1 MSLLLFRK
9 DINGLRALA
18 VIAVVIFHFNTSLMP
33 GGFAGVDVFF
43 VISGF
48 LMTGIVFRGMEQASF
63 SILKFY
69 VARANR
75 IIPALAVLCF
85 IMLIIGWFY
94 LTPYEYESLGKH
106 VASSMGFISN
116 IIYWKESGY
125 FDVASHEKWLLHTWS
140 LSTEWQF
147 YILYPL
153 ILVGLR
159 KIISLKTIKIALLVG
174 TILGFIFCIV
184 ATKLVP
190 GGAYYLLPTRAWEM
204 MIGGVAF
211 LYPFNLTQQH
221 KKWLEWFG
229 LTLIIASY
237 FLITQDNAWPGYLA
251 IFPVLGAFFVIQAQ
265 RNNSVI
271 TSNIIFQKLGAWSY
285 SIYLW
290 HWPLSVAVYTLSLSG
305 VFSYIAIALSVLL
318 GFLSYKY
325 VEQTK
330 FSNNFSSVYSYL
342 KCKPLAVVI
351 IVGYL
356 GFYVYSSKGLE
367 ERFSLDQR
375 YIDINKGIVMPLRSN
390 GYCFYSFNDN
400 ELSVTVDSKKGV
412 NCYLGDKN
420 KSTNTLLFGD
430 SHAGHYEPFWDEI
443 FKANNASLQVV
454 STNWCTP
461 SITGNFAGP
470 TSHTSYQQCLLNREY
485 LSKNMQ
491 TYRNIIFAG
500 AWDSALVV
508 KQFDDVEQVIE
519 IAALAGINVFIMAS
533 PYRYVKSP
541 LVAKYRSQY
550 FNYPLNLDKI
560 AGDEEF
566 MSLAHSRLQA
576 LSAKYQNVNFIERE
590 QMFNINNMFE
600 LNGVKTPYHLD
611 DEHISLIGSKN
622 AARYFMQHDEYEKTV
637 NKFNFD

>member
-1 MSLLLFRK
+1 MQFRK

-18 VIAVVIFHFNTSLMP
+18 VIAVVVFHFNASWMP

-48 LMTGIVFRGMEQASF
+48 LMTGIIFRGMEQANF

-85 IMLIIGWFY
+85 VILLIGWFY

-116 IIYWKESGY
+116 ITYWKESGY

-153 ILVGLR
+153 ILVVMR
-159 KIISLKTIKIALLVG
+159 KIMPLKAIKIALLVG

-211 LYPFNLTQQH
+211 LYPFTLSQQH

-229 LTLIIASY
+229 LALIIASY
-237 FLITQDNAWPGYLA
+237 FLITQDIAWPGYLA
-251 IFPVLGAFFVIQAQ
+251 IFPVLGAFLVIQAQ
-265 RNNSVI
+265 RNNSVV
-271 TSNIIFQKLGAWSY
+271 TSNIIFQKLGTWSY

-290 HWPLSVAVYTLSLSG
+290 HWPLAVAVYTLSLSS
-305 VFSYIAIALSVLL
+305 VFNYIAIALSVLL
-318 GFLSYKY
+318 GFLSHKY
-325 VEQTK
+325 VEQIR
-330 FSNNFSSVYSYL
+330 FNNNFSSVFSYL
-342 KCKPLAVVI
+342 KCKPLGMSI
-351 IVGYL
+351 IVAYL
-356 GFYVYSSKGLE
+356 GFYVYSSQGIE
-367 ERFSLDQR
+367 DRFSLDQR
-375 YIDINKGIVMPLRSN
+375 YVEINKEIIMPLRSN
-390 GYCFYSFNDN
+390 GYCFYSFNDG
-400 ELSVTVDSKKGV
+400 ELNVSVDPIKGV

-443 FKANNASLQVV
+443 FNANNASLQVI
-454 STNWCTP
+454 STNWCAP
-461 SITGNFAGP
+461 SITDSFAGP
-470 TSHTSYQQCLLNREY
+470 TSHISYQQCLLNRKF
-485 LSKNMQ
+485 LSDNMK
-491 TYRNIIFAG
+491 TYKNIIFAG
-500 AWDSALVV
+500 AWDSTLAVE
-508 KQFDDVEQVIE
+508 QFDDVEQVIE
-519 IAALAGINVFIMAS
+519 TAALAGINVFIMAS

-541 LVAKYRSQY
+541 LVANYRSQY
-550 FNYPLNLDKI
+550 FNYPLNLEKI
-560 AGDEEF
+560 AGDDEL
-566 MSLAHSRLQA
+566 MIAAHSRLQA
-576 LSAKYQNVNFIERE
+576 LSAKYQNVNFIGRE
-590 QMFNINNMFE
+590 QIFNINNTFE
-600 LNGVKTPYHLD
+600 LQGVRIPYHLD
-611 DEHISLIGSKN
+611 AEHISLIGSKN